1 MKDKI
6 LNALS
11 INSIKLHPYLMISLL
26 MLALILIHVL
36 VPVSLASPQNTLTI
50 KIQII
55 GKGLISV
62 KYKGRNNE
70 TTYSQITKSVE
81 IQPIYG
87 SLISIIVKPAKGFTI
102 QSIMIDGKTQ
112 SPSNHLTLRVGRDV
126 NESIIIMLSPELPEL
141 EESPSLAVTP
151 RINLLSNGIY
161 HIGVVVRVS
170 GNTIKSSQL
179 KVGLYAE
186 GKTLAVKR
194 VLNATPNYFTFT
206 FSLNPPMS
214 RTYVIRAYLL
224 TQNNETLTTVETYLV
239 IPTQASNAKQ
249 EEIQNLMAYVIIA
262 LSLIAVILVGA
273 LITKR
278 KKVNI

>member
-6 LNALS
+6 LNASS
-11 INSIKLHPYLMISLL
+11 INSMKIHPYLMISLL
-26 MLALILIHVL
+26 MLALILIHTL
-36 VPVSLASPQNTLTI
+36 IPVSLASTQNTLTI

-70 TTYSQITKSVE
+70 TTYSEITKSVE

-87 SLISIIVKPAKGFTI
+87 SLVSISVKPAKGFVI
-102 QSIMIDGKTQ
+102 QSIMIDGETE
-112 SPSNHLTLRVGRDV
+112 SLSNHLALRVGRDV

-141 EESPSLAVTP
+141 EESPSLVVTP
-151 RINLLSNGIY
+151 RTNLFSNGTY
-161 HIGVVVRVS
+161 LIGVVVRVS
-170 GNTIKSSQL
+170 GDTIKNSQL
-179 KVGLYAE
+179 EVGLYAA
-186 GKTLAVKR
+186 GKTLIVKR

-206 FSLNPPMS
+206 FSLKPPVS
-214 RTYVIRAYLL
+214 GTYVVRAHLL
-224 TQNNETLTTVETYLV
+224 TRNNETLATAETYIV
-239 IPTQASNAKQ
+239 IPTQASNMQK
-249 EEIQNLMAYVIIA
+249 EEVQNLMAYVIIT

-278 KKVNI
+278 KKDNI